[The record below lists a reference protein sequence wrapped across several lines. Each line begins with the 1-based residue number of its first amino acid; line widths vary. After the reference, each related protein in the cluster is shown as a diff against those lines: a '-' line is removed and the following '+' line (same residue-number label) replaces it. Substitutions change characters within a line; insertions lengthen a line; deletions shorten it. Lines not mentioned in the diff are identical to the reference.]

1 MFFRSIC
8 LLFVFSVSVQATF
21 GQQEDFCRAVTAIM
35 RDAPDKFRNIR
46 GNVTESNYAATMWA
60 TGIHVPGTIGSR
72 FVSSAGLF
80 YEGAFLQTTSKNE
93 LKPIYDKYKALL
105 ADCLTPKGYTVSL
118 SDNFYA
124 GLGDYKKVAFM
135 PELKD
140 STTITDL
147 PSHVT
152 MEVTY
157 NKDVGKYT
165 VVMYI
170 FEH

>member
-1 MFFRSIC
+1 MFFKRIC
-8 LLFVFSVSVQATF
+8 LSFIFTACFAPSF
-21 GQQEDFCRAVTAIM
+21 GQQGDFCDAVTTIM
-35 RDAPDKFRNIR
+35 RDAPNKFRNIK
-46 GNVTESNYAATMWA
+46 GKVTESNYAATMWA
-60 TGIHVPGTIGSR
+60 SGINVPGSIGSR

-80 YEGAFLQTTSKNE
+80 YEAAFLQTTNKSE
-93 LKPIYDKYKALL
+93 LKPVYDKYRNLL
-105 ADCLTPKGYTVSL
+105 DSCLAAQGFKMVL
-118 SDNFYA
+118 SNNFYT
-124 GLGDYKKVAFM
+124 GLDDYKKIAFM
-135 PELKD
+135 PQLKD
-140 STTITDL
+140 DTPVGAL